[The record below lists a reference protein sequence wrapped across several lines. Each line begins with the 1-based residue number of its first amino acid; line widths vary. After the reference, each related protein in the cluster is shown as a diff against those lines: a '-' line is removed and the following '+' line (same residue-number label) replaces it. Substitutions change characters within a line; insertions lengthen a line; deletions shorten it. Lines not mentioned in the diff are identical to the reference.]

1 MSSATT
7 SPAEPTTGLDRWFE
21 ITRRGSSVARE
32 VRGGLVTFF
41 TMAYIIALN
50 PLIIGTTPDA
60 TGMLIS
66 GLPYKDAAGAVIG
79 ANVGGSI
86 AMVAAATALVA
97 GLMTILMGVVGR
109 FPIGIATGLGL
120 NAMVAYTIAPQMT
133 WAQAMGLVVWEGVL
147 ITVLVLT
154 GFREAVFRAVPR
166 SLRVGISVGIGLFI
180 ALVGLADAGVVRK
193 GTGTPVE
200 LGVFGV
206 LLGWPIAVFV
216 TGLLLLILLYIRR
229 VRGAMLISI
238 LSMTVVA
245 VIIEALLKIGPQVV
259 SATEKNPVGWALNVP
274 KFDASLFG
282 LPNLSLIGKVDLFGA
297 FANPQAVIAVT
308 MTVFALLLSDFFDT
322 MGTIVAV
329 GAEGDLLDHEGNPP
343 HTREILLVDSIAAM
357 AGGLGSVSSNTSY
370 IESAAGV
377 GEGARTGLASVV
389 TGAAFLLSLFLAP
402 LVNMVPSEAAAPALV
417 FVGFLMMSQVVHVD
431 WDDPEEGIPAFL
443 TMILM
448 PFTYSITVGIGAGF
462 ITYALIKLV
471 KGKASAVHP
480 LMWVVCGAFVL
491 YFAQGVIGALLAG

>member
-1 MSSATT
+1 MAVEAPDRTVS
-7 SPAEPTTGLDRWFE
+7 GWDRWFHL
-21 ITRRGSSVARE
+21 TARGSTPSRE

-66 GLPYKDAAGAVIG
+66 GQPYKDAAGAVIG

-97 GLMTILMGVVGR
+97 GIMTILMGVVGR
-109 FPIGIATGLGL
+109 FPIALATGLGL
-120 NAMVAYTIAPQMT
+120 NAMVAYTIAPKMT

-154 GFREAVFRAVPR
+154 GFREAVFKAVPR
-166 SLRVGISVGIGLFI
+166 SLRVGISVGIGLFVT
-180 ALVGLADAGVVRK
+180 LVGLADAGVVRK
-193 GTGTPVE
+193 GAGTPLE
-200 LGVFGV
+200 LGVGGV

-216 TGLLLLILLYIRR
+216 GGLFLLVFLYIRR

-238 LSMTVVA
+238 LVMTVVA
-245 VIIEALLKIGPQVV
+245 VVLETALKIGPKFV
-259 SATEKNPVGWALNVP
+259 SPTEDNPVGWALNVP
-274 KFDASLFG
+274 KLDPASFG
-282 LPNLSLIGKVDLFGA
+282 LPNLGLIGRIDLFGA
-297 FANPQAVIAVT
+297 FTNPTAVIAVT

-322 MGTIVAV
+322 MGTVVAV
-329 GAEGDLLDHEGNPP
+329 GAEGDLLDDDGNPP
-343 HTREILLVDSIAAM
+343 RTREILLVDSLAAM
-357 AGGLGSVSSNTSY
+357 GGGLGSVSSNTSY

-389 TGAAFLLSLFLAP
+389 TGSAFLLALFLAP

-431 WDDPEEGIPAFL
+431 WGDPEEGIPAFL
-443 TMILM
+443 TMALM

-462 ITYALIKLV
+462 ITFVFLKLAR
-471 KGKASAVHP
+471 GKTSEVHG
-480 LMWVVCGAFVL
+480 LMWVICAAFVL
-491 YFAQGVIGALLAG
+491 FFAQGVINQLLGA

>member
-1 MSSATT
+1 MSTATQ
-7 SPAEPTTGLDRWFE
+7 SPAVPAGLDRWFE
-21 ITRRGSSVARE
+21 ITQRGSTVGRE

-41 TMAYIIALN
+41 TMAYIVALN

-60 TGMLIS
+60 AGLLIS
-66 GLPYKDAAGAVIG
+66 GQPYKDAAGAVIG

-120 NAMVAYTIAPQMT
+120 NAMVAYSIAPQMT

-147 ITVLVLT
+147 ITILVLT
-154 GFREAVFRAVPR
+154 GFREAVFKAVPR

-180 ALVGLADAGVVRK
+180 TLVGLADAGVVRK
-193 GTGTPVE
+193 GAGTPVE
-200 LGVFGV
+200 LGVGGV

-216 TGLLLLILLYIRR
+216 TGLLLLVLLYIRR

-238 LSMTVVA
+238 LAMTVVA
-245 VIIEALLKIGPQVV
+245 VALEAALKIGPKFV
-259 SATEKNPVGWALNVP
+259 SATQDNPVGWMLNVP
-274 KFDASLFG
+274 KLDLASFG
-282 LPNLSLIGKVDLFGA
+282 LPNLGLIFKVDLFGA
-297 FANPQAVIAVT
+297 FANPGAVISVT

-322 MGTIVAV
+322 MGTVVAV
-329 GAEGDLLDHEGNPP
+329 GAEGDLLDEHGNPP
-343 HTREILLVDSIAAM
+343 RTREILLVDSVAAM

-389 TGAAFLLSLFLAP
+389 TGAAFLLTLLLAP
-402 LVNMVPSEAAAPALV
+402 FVNMVPSEAAAPALV

-431 WDDPEEGIPAFL
+431 WDDPEQGIPAFL
-443 TMILM
+443 TMALM

-462 ITYALIKLV
+462 ITYVLIKAAR
-471 KGKASAVHP
+471 GKASQVHP
-480 LMWVVCGAFVL
+480 LMWVVGAAFVVF
-491 YFAQGVIGALLAG
+491 FAQGVINALL